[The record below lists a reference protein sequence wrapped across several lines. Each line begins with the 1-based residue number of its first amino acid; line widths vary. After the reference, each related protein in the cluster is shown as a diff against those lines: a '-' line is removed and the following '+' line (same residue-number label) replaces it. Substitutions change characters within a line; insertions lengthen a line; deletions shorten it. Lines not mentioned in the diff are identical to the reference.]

1 MELREAEHT
10 ESLILYNMLWPTNP
24 NPYSLKA
31 FCMQCFSF
39 ANVRHIFHTNVS
51 DIFHC
56 ATFSYQLQNI
66 LALVLSSLIK
76 WRTHLE

>member
-1 MELREAEHT
+1 MNFVGLREAEHT

-31 FCMQCFSF
+31 FCMQCFCF
-39 ANVRHIFHTNVS
+39 ANIRHIFHTNVS

-56 ATFSYQLQNI
+56 ATFSYI
-66 LALVLSSLIK
+66 PVIK
-76 WRTHLE
+76 YFGFGSVKLD